1 MWTTNFDGLIVR
13 AAHQNRLT
21 PIEINLDNVDRI
33 YRNQSSKEL
42 LTIALHGDYKFST
55 LKNTDEELDTQ
66 NETFKDHLS
75 NYHIDKNM
83 IVIGYSG
90 RDKSLMDA
98 LKESFTKKGSG
109 RLYWC
114 GYGETINSEVSE
126 LLLTIRAS
134 GREAYYVATDGFDK
148 TMIHLS
154 KSAFEDNPIISLQ
167 IDETLKDIS
176 ENELH
181 NTDFTLNVT
190 KTDKYIKSNLHPII
204 FSQRGFSI

>member
-1 MWTTNFDGLIVR
+1 M
-13 AAHQNRLT
+13 
-21 PIEINLDNVDRI
+21 
-33 YRNQSSKEL
+33 
-42 LTIALHGDYKFST
+42 
-55 LKNTDEELDTQ
+55 
-66 NETFKDHLS
+66 
-75 NYHIDKNM
+75 
-83 IVIGYSG
+83 
-90 RDKSLMDA
+90 
-98 LKESFTKKGSG
+98 
-109 RLYWC
+109 
-114 GYGETINSEVSE
+114 
-126 LLLTIRAS
+126 TIRAS

-204 FSQRGFSI
+204 FPKEVFQFEIDYGNEKPWSFCECLQKRQILVLFLLKRKSLH